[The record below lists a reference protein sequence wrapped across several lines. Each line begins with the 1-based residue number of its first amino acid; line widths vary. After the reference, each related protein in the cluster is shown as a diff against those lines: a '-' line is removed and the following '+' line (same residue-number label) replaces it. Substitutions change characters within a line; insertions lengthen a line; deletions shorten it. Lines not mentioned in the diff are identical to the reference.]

1 MSADKRRLLI
11 DSAVE
16 VIREHGFEK
25 TSVSQIVRRAG
36 VAQGTFYLYFK
47 SKNELIPAIAG
58 QIFDIQLERTKETIP
73 KEPQSLDDLLH
84 SLIEITYEITE
95 EYKDLITFIYSG
107 MAFYHSFETWEKI
120 YAPYYEWLISKF
132 KVLFDQGE
140 IQTDTPFAYAANY
153 TVGFIE
159 HAAES
164 FYLSGALS
172 AHPEQSK
179 HECFIFLRKALQP

>member
-1 MSADKRRLLI
+1 MSADKRSLLI
-11 DSAVE
+11 NTAID
-16 VIREHGFEK
+16 VIREQGFEK
-25 TSVSQIVRRAG
+25 TSVSQIVGRAG

-47 SKNELIPAIAG
+47 TKNELIPAIARE
-58 QIFDIQLERTKETIP
+58 IFDIQLDRTKEAFP
-73 KEPQSLDDLLH
+73 KEPASLDELLKK
-84 SLIEITYEITE
+84 LIEITYTITE

-107 MAFYHSFETWEKI
+107 MAFYHSFETWEQI
-120 YAPYYEWLISKF
+120 YAPYYEWLMSKF
-132 KVLFDQGE
+132 VSLQDTGE

-172 AHPEQSK
+172 ENPEQSK
-179 HECFIFLRKALQP
+179 HECFVFLRRALQP